1 MEKKDNSGR
10 SFWVGVLAGCIVSA
24 FVAVIVLCISIY
36 RQRMTEQEPTTI
48 EVAVP
53 TPQQSRDSGLV
64 RISPGKV
71 PEGSVL
77 QDKDVIGK
85 IGALEMIIDESF
97 IDSVSDNAIENGI
110 YSGIME
116 ALDDPYAEYYTPEEW
131 IEMQNDTQGIYYG
144 IGAYLVKDLDTLY
157 P

>member
-53 TPQQSRDSGLV
+53 TRKGAG
-64 RISPGKV
+64 RIRPAG
-71 PEGSVL
+71 
-77 QDKDVIGK
+77 
-85 IGALEMIIDESF
+85 
-97 IDSVSDNAIENGI
+97 
-110 YSGIME
+110 
-116 ALDDPYAEYYTPEEW
+116 
-131 IEMQNDTQGIYYG
+131 
-144 IGAYLVKDLDTLY
+144 
-157 P
+157 